1 MEGLVQDFHSALD
14 ETVAAAAA
22 AAVPHP
28 DQQLL
33 PKGSATP
40 ARSRNRAS
48 WGHWGRQC

>member
-14 ETVAAAAA
+14 ETGVDVDAHA
-22 AAVPHP
+22 PRHP

-40 ARSRNRAS
+40 ARR
-48 WGHWGRQC
+48 

>member
-14 ETVAAAAA
+14 ETVDVDAQ
-22 AAVPHP
+22 PRHP

-40 ARSRNRAS
+40 ARRYDCNCSCILS
-48 WGHWGRQC
+48 YLS

>member
-14 ETVAAAAA
+14 ETVDVDAQ
-22 AAVPHP
+22 PRHP

-40 ARSRNRAS
+40 ARRY
-48 WGHWGRQC
+48 

>member
-14 ETVAAAAA
+14 ETGVDVDAQ
-22 AAVPHP
+22 PRHP

-40 ARSRNRAS
+40 ARR
-48 WGHWGRQC
+48 